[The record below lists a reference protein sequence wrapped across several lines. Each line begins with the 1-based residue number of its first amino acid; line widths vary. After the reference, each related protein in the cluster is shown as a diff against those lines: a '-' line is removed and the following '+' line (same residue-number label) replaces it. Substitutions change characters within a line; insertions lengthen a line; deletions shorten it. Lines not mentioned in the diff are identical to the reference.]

1 MYTYIYICNICNIHV
16 YICSQPQG
24 LWPGHARMMN
34 HLQVGKWISPTKRHL
49 AAWEAPGERAEM
61 VKSMAWFKGN
71 LNRKPWFFPSNHGF
85 FLQIFP
91 QTNPMVKRWYFYV
104 GFFMGLWDSLEFNGI
119 STGFF
124 IRFLRISWDLE
135 TPMSWF
141 FTFVAKAT
149 ALDAA
154 EAKPVCQLKL
164 MVNGHLP
171 ANMAGWYP
179 SRNWGLTFCY
189 LVLKL
194 LSNWLTQLLGGR
206 QVTVNS
212 LSQWLGACNTQ
223 QRTASTGGFM
233 LCLPVLKS
241 MLCSF
246 PPFVELCPYLL
257 PRNAKKAFVPPV
269 LVKNEEQKTRLK
281 AALLWTLGMDAGKS
295 CEWYTGPSPVDWIS
309 KPVKLFSLSN
319 GAIWFAP
326 LWVTSSH
333 WTVDHLRT
341 QSHLGS
347 WKKADAKCPYRQSGM
362 TIPHHSSLFSMGNSW
377 KFRILKWRYCT
388 I

>member
-1 MYTYIYICNICNIHV
+1 MYILKTPEASCGLLTLYFMGHVPFKTNGHLGSRYLYTYCTHTHTSHIYIVSIQTHAPRKMQSHIYVYTQYICIYTIYMYTYIYICNICNIHV

-154 EAKPVCQLKL
+154 EANQCVSWSLWW
-164 MVNGHLP
+164 
-171 ANMAGWYP
+171 MAI
-179 SRNWGLTFCY
+179 C
-189 LVLKL
+189 
-194 LSNWLTQLLGGR
+194 R
-206 QVTVNS
+206 QT
-212 LSQWLGACNTQ
+212 WLGDT
-223 QRTASTGGFM
+223 
-233 LCLPVLKS
+233 
-241 MLCSF
+241 
-246 PPFVELCPYLL
+246 
-257 PRNAKKAFVPPV
+257 
-269 LVKNEEQKTRLK
+269 
-281 AALLWTLGMDAGKS
+281 
-295 CEWYTGPSPVDWIS
+295 
-309 KPVKLFSLSN
+309 
-319 GAIWFAP
+319 
-326 LWVTSSH
+326 
-333 WTVDHLRT
+333 
-341 QSHLGS
+341 
-347 WKKADAKCPYRQSGM
+347 
-362 TIPHHSSLFSMGNSW
+362 HHEIGV
-377 KFRILKWRYCT
+377 
-388 I
+388 